1 MFQIP
6 FLHGKQPCVLSTPP
20 GAVQRV
26 KKAFCRFS
34 SANADGSILQDVL
47 RIFLQGHSFLLY
59 HSLRFLTS
67 KRCAVQRSHRYSDGC
82 KKQDPSACY
91 VQGQYPANFCPENGL
106 TTSIRF
112 KTGLELRFSYKQPE

>member
-1 MFQIP
+1 M
-6 FLHGKQPCVLSTPP
+6 
-20 GAVQRV
+20 AV
-26 KKAFCRFS
+26 
-34 SANADGSILQDVL
+34 
-47 RIFLQGHSFLLY
+47 
-59 HSLRFLTS
+59 
-67 KRCAVQRSHRYSDGC
+67 